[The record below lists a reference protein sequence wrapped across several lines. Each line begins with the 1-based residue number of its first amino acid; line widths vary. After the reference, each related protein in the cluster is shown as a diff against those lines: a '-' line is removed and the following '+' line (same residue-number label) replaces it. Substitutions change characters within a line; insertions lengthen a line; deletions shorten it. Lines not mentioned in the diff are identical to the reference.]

1 MVANFKAEIICKKI
15 GHSFEEV
22 GLLKRAMTH
31 RSRDAANNERLE
43 FLGDSIVNF
52 VIADTLFARFP
63 NAREGELSR
72 LRASLV
78 KGETLAQVARTL
90 QLGEF
95 LLLGEGELKSGGHRR
110 SSILADALEAL
121 IGAIYLDAGM
131 AVAGECIQRW
141 FTSQLANLSLEDS
154 ARDPKSRL
162 QEWLQARG
170 LPLPN
175 YEIVEN
181 TGEAHNQSFTVS
193 CCVTHNQNATRATAS
208 SRKQAEK
215 EAAKAMLDTLELG
228 ASSRG

>member
-193 CCVTHNQNATRATAS
+193 CVTHNQNATRATAS